1 MRLSLS
7 KISCGVLLTL
17 ITLSW
22 IGIYSSLM
30 AGDQPQVSHRAR
42 SLQPGEVVHFA
53 VSLPERADEVK
64 AEAFQKVFRFYPGE
78 SNLDH
83 VWEGLVG
90 IDLNAKAGN
99 HEVQISAFRRGVKV
113 FESHRTLE
121 VFSKEFP
128 ERRITVEE
136 KFATPPQSQLERIR
150 LESKKV
156 SGIFAR
162 TTPERIWDGR
172 FIRPVPG
179 KVISSF
185 GKRSIVN
192 GQPRSPHSGTDF
204 RAAEGTP
211 VKAPN
216 AGKVALVQD
225 LFFAGN
231 TVILDHGLG
240 LYSYF
245 AHLSKFDVSE
255 GQIVAKGDV
264 VGEVGS
270 TGRVTGPHLHW
281 TLRLTG
287 TRVDPLSLMAV
298 LEATSQESE

>member
-1 MRLSLS
+1 
-7 KISCGVLLTL
+7 
-17 ITLSW
+17 
-22 IGIYSSLM
+22 
-30 AGDQPQVSHRAR
+30 
-42 SLQPGEVVHFA
+42 
-53 VSLPERADEVK
+53 
-64 AEAFQKVFRFYPGE
+64 
-78 SNLDH
+78 
-83 VWEGLVG
+83 VWEGLIG
-90 IDLNAKAGN
+90 IDLNAKPGT
-99 HEVQISAFRRGVKV
+99 HEVEISAFKEGVQC
-113 FESHRTLE
+113 FESRRTLE
-121 VFSKEFP
+121 VLSKEFP
-128 ERRITVEE
+128 ERRITVEQ

-156 SGIFAR
+156 SGILAR
-162 TTPERIWDGR
+162 ITPEKMWHGT
-172 FIRPVPG
+172 FLRPVPG
-179 KVISSF
+179 KAISSF

-216 AGKVALVQD
+216 AGKVVLVQD

-245 AHLSKFDVSE
+245 AHLSKFSVGE
-255 GQIVAKGDV
+255 GQVVAKGDV
-264 VGEVGS
+264 VGDVGS

-281 TLRLTG
+281 TVRLTG

-298 LEATSQESE
+298 LEATSRDSR